1 MRLRATQAAPEPK
14 FEKPTDEEMERSL
27 VRLDRIEVW
36 SARAYVFQA
45 LPGGYARSVRQGVVG
60 LFRDGRVVYMETSGL
75 LAARRR
81 AASWWGR
88 LEDLGAPLPAPRVF
102 RAAKVVRAQHVGARS
117 FMIDMHGTI
126 RIICFT
132 GLPIA
137 RGRSKLLSAGGVVLE
152 SVPHIG
158 TFVQVADIGV
168 NRAYGALHSENAVA
182 AAAAWRSVLT
192 GTVRPETLPLWAES
206 ERHSSHAHRRQRPR
220 ETSSVERS
228 PEE

>member
-1 MRLRATQAAPEPK
+1 MAGWCTWRHPACSPPAGGPPAGGAALR
-14 FEKPTDEEMERSL
+14 
-27 VRLDRIEVW
+27 
-36 SARAYVFQA
+36 
-45 LPGGYARSVRQGVVG
+45 
-60 LFRDGRVVYMETSGL
+60 TSGP
-75 LAARRR
+75 RFRPR
-81 AASWWGR
+81 
-88 LEDLGAPLPAPRVF
+88 RVF